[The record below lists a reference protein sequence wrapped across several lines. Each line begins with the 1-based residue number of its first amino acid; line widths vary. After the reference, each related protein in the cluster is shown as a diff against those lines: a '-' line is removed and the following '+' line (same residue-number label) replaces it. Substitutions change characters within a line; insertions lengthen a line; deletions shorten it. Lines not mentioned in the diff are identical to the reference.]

1 MNFFQ
6 IRPIILIV
14 MVLAFILVAA
24 QAPAEEK
31 KAPAGD
37 AALVNGVAIS
47 KDDFDRELDFFIKR
61 ANMRGQQVPEA
72 QMGMM
77 KNQVLDSLID
87 RELLYQESK
96 KKGIKVDPKEV
107 SDQFQQIKQ
116 RYPSEDEFKKLL
128 GEMDLTVS
136 DVKDQIERGMAI
148 QQLLDKEVTAKINIG
163 DEELKSYYDANPH
176 LFQQPEQV
184 KASHILIKVDS
195 NAPQA
200 QKDEAR
206 KKIESVQKKA
216 NEGEDFATLA
226 KTYSEG
232 PSGPQG
238 GDLGYFR
245 RGQMVKP
252 FEEAAFNLKPNETS
266 DIVETRFGYHLIKV
280 VDKKPAQKLA
290 YADVKE
296 RLSEHLK
303 NQKMDTET
311 TAYIQSLRTGAKIE
325 KFL

>member
-1 MNFFQ
+1 MDLSQ
-6 IRPIILIV
+6 IRPVIKLF
-14 MVLAFILVAA
+14 MVLALIMVPTIALAA
-24 QAPAEEK
+24 EK
-31 KAPAGD
+31 KAPAD
-37 AALVNGVAIS
+37 KAAVVNGVTIS

-61 ANMRGQQVPEA
+61 ANQRGQQVPQA

-87 RELLYQESK
+87 RELLFQESK
-96 KKGIKVDPKEV
+96 KKGIKINPEKV
-107 SDQFQQIKQ
+107 SDQLQQIKQ
-116 RYPSEDEFKKLL
+116 RYPSKDEFKNLL
-128 GEMDLTVS
+128 SEMGLTESAVQ
-136 DVKDQIERGMAI
+136 KQISRGMAI
-148 QQLLDKEVTAKINIG
+148 QQLIDKEVGDKIKIG
-163 DEELKSYYDANPH
+163 DEEVKSYYDANPQ

-184 KASHILIKVDS
+184 QASHILVKVD
-195 NAPQA
+195 ATATQA

-216 NEGEDFATLA
+216 QKGEDFATLA
-226 KTYSEG
+226 KTFSEG
-232 PSGPQG
+232 PSGPKG

-266 DIVETRFGYHLIKV
+266 DIVETQFGYHLIRV
-280 VDKKPAQKLA
+280 VDKKPAQKIA

-296 RLSEHLK
+296 RLSAHLK
-303 NQKMDTET
+303 KQKMDSEAST
-311 TAYIQSLRTGAKIE
+311 YIQSLRSGAKIE

>member
-1 MNFFQ
+1 MISFQ

-14 MVLAFILVAA
+14 MVLALILVAA

-31 KAPAGD
+31 KAPAGK
-37 AALVNGVAIS
+37 AAVVNGVPIS

-136 DVKDQIERGMAI
+136 DVKNQIERGMAI
-148 QQLLDKEVTAKINIG
+148 QQLLDQEVTTKIKIG
-163 DEELKSYYDANPH
+163 DEEVKSYYDANPQ

>member
-1 MNFFQ
+1 MDLSQ
-6 IRPIILIV
+6 IRPVIKLF
-14 MVLAFILVAA
+14 MVLALIMVPTIALAA
-24 QAPAEEK
+24 EK
-31 KAPAGD
+31 KAPAD
-37 AALVNGVAIS
+37 KAAVVNGVTIS
-47 KDDFDRELDFFIKR
+47 KYDFDRELDFFIKR
-61 ANMRGQQVPEA
+61 ANQRGQQVPQA

-77 KNQVLDSLID
+77 KNEVLDSLID
-87 RELLYQESK
+87 RELLFQESE
-96 KKGIKVDPKEV
+96 KKGIKINSKEV
-107 SDQFQQIKQ
+107 SDQFQKIQQ
-116 RYPSEDEFKKLL
+116 RYSSKDEFKKLL
-128 GEMDLTVS
+128 NEMGLTES
-136 DVKDQIERGMAI
+136 DVQKQISRGMAI
-148 QQLLDKEVTAKINIG
+148 QQLIDKEVGDKIKIG
-163 DEELKSYYDANPH
+163 DEEVKSYYDANPQ

-184 KASHILIKVDS
+184 QASHILVKVD
-195 NAPQA
+195 ATATQA

-216 NEGEDFATLA
+216 QKGEDFATLA

-266 DIVETRFGYHLIKV
+266 DIVETQFGYHLIKV
-280 VDKKPAQKLA
+280 VDKKPAQKMA

-303 NQKMDTET
+303 KQKMDSEANT
-311 TAYIQSLRTGAKIE
+311 YIQSLRSSAKIE